1 VCSLTASSL
10 RSSAF
15 VRCKLTA
22 LQCVRALQIHCAP
35 VRSRAAGACG
45 PPRVARAKIGGRL
58 VVGSRLLNFSIQKS
72 FAEIGSHRMS
82 SHLRTR
88 PQVPP
93 RRVYKWAVK
102 QPIGAEQGSGSVA
115 HSEFAH
121 REPSKPQRLRVRG
134 GGPAN
139 AGHPTA
145 PERAFTPLSHFLPC
159 CLGLVG

>member
-1 VCSLTASSL
+1 
-10 RSSAF
+10 
-15 VRCKLTA
+15 
-22 LQCVRALQIHCAP
+22 
-35 VRSRAAGACG
+35 VRSRAASPLRDDAAGACG
-45 PPRVARAKIGGRL
+45 APRVARAKIGGHL
-58 VVGSRLLNFSIQKS
+58 VVGSRLLNFLIQKS

-82 SHLRTR
+82 SHFRTR
-88 PQVPP
+88 PQAPP

-115 HSEFAH
+115 HSEFAR
-121 REPSKPQRLRVRG
+121 REPSVYLGALRLPAAQRLKAAGARGRVRG